1 MTELIFKK
9 KLQEYL
15 TSNTSNSWYGDAN
28 PRCFVNVYSGQ
39 GKVTELER
47 STNSNTVNLELS
59 VELHGTDL
67 DVLDDSLL
75 TQKDQ
80 INELTHRIMRSGIPV
95 NLNEYKALSI
105 GKNLKFLSWNKS
117 ITVQSVSETE
127 LNYLGKLSMIFQITF
142 PGYL

>member
-15 TSNTSNSWYGDAN
+15 TSNTQSSWYGDAN

-47 STNSNTVNLELS
+47 LTNSNTVNLELS

-80 INELTHRIMRSGIPV
+80 INKLTHRIMRSGIPV

-105 GKNLKFLSWNKS
+105 GKNLKFVSWSKN